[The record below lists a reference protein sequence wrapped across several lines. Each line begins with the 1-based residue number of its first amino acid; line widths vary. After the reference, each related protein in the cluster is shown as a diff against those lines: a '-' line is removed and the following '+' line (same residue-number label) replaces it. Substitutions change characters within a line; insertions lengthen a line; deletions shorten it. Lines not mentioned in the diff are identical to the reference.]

1 MKFKVYEVTRVRADR
16 KDDYIDSFLYADYKD
31 AVAKFK
37 EFIEEEEKIDW
48 IEEGLKSD
56 DDKYT
61 VIKGID
67 FWEFYVDDILD
78 NLKSEVLIE
87 EREVF

>member
-1 MKFKVYEVTRVRADR
+1 MKFKVYEVKRVRDDG
-16 KDDYIDSFLYADYKD
+16 KDEYKLKFWYLDYAD

-37 EFIEEEEKIDW
+37 QLVKEEEKVDW
-48 IEEGLKSD
+48 IEEGLKYD
-56 DDKYT
+56 DERYT

-67 FWEFYVDDILD
+67 FWGFYVDDFLD
-78 NLKSEVLIE
+78 NMKSEVLIK